1 MRAVGFGSLCK
12 YSIKLAS
19 DNLGAIK
26 LAQRVGF
33 TSRAKHI
40 DLRNH
45 FIREIIL
52 LEIIKLHHVGT

>member
-40 DLRNH
+40 DVRNH
-45 FIREIIL
+45 FIREII
-52 LEIIKLHHVGT
+52 